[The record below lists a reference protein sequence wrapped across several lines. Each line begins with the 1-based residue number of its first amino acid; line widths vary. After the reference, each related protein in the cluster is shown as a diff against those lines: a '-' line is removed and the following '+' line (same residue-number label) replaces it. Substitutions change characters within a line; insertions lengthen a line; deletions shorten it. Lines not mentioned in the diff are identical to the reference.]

1 MKFLPALIGVS
12 VSLMLTGC
20 IGDRSDLELFV
31 TTTKAQHVARIPP
44 LKETPKFEHFIYQ
57 AELMRSPFVPPSREL
72 TEEVIDTSKDCLQP
86 DLKRRKSRL
95 ETYALDSLRMR
106 GTLSEDDEIWA
117 LIESADT
124 NVYRMG
130 VGEYLGLYHGRISNV
145 TPQYIEIIELIP
157 DGSGC
162 WAERPSNLELSGK

>member
-1 MKFLPALIGVS
+1 MVKFKPLLVAPLVF
-12 VSLMLTGC
+12 LTGC
-20 IGDRSDLELFV
+20 IGDHSDLELFV

-44 LKETPKFEHFIYQ
+44 LKETPKFEHFAYQ

-95 ETYALDSLRMR
+95 ETYALDNLRMR

-117 LIESADT
+117 LVETADSS
-124 NVYRMG
+124 VYRVG
-130 VGEYLGLYHGRISNV
+130 QGEYLGLYHGRIAKV
-145 TPQYIEIIELIP
+145 TPKYIEILELIP

-162 WAERPSNLELSGK
+162 WAERPSSLELSGQ